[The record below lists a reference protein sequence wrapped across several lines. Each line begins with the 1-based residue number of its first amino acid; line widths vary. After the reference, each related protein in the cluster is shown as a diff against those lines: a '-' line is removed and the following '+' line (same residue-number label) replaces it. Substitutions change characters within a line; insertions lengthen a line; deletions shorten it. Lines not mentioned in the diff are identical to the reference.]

1 MPTKRYASETVTQNK
16 KVSNPRTVAPPLK
29 GYCSNAVRVRS
40 GPLLFVSGQV
50 ALDRAGEIVGKDNL
64 RAQPVQTLENIRAI
78 LVANKADMNDVVQIT
93 VYVTD
98 IRAFHDIA
106 DIRLKYFRK
115 DGPTSVIVQ
124 VSKLA
129 LPELEIEISAIAAV

>member
-1 MPTKRYASETVTQNK
+1 VPTKRYASETVTQNK

-64 RAQPVQTLENIRAI
+64 RAQPVQTLENIRVI
-78 LVANKADMNDVVQIT
+78 LVANKADMKDV

-98 IRAFHDIA
+98 IRAFHEIA

>member
-1 MPTKRYASETVTQNK
+1 MPYGLGAAHCFLCRARSRSIERARLWG
-16 KVSNPRTVAPPLK
+16 RTIFER
-29 GYCSNAVRVRS
+29 N
-40 GPLLFVSGQV
+40 
-50 ALDRAGEIVGKDNL
+50 
-64 RAQPVQTLENIRAI
+64 PVQTLENIRAI
-78 LVANKADMNDVVQIT
+78 LVANKADMKDVVQIT

-98 IRAFHDIA
+98 IRGHEIA